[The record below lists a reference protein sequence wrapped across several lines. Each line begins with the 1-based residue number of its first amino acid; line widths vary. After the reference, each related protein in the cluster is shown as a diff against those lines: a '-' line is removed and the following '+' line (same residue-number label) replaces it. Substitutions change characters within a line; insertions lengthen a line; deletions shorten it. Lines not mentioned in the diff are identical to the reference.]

1 MKSDKDLKEKFQKI
15 NHRGYLAYKEIK
27 GIYQFENY
35 IFVIEHVQGDPFA
48 SPSQV
53 KIIVNNKKTKIPN
66 KYFDRNHR
74 RIAVQDYLLRK
85 LEILTL
91 KNSFKIK
98 GTGKSGLIS
107 VSHCGPEILER
118 SACQI
123 CSKNGDIMIR
133 MEIGFPANGRTINAK
148 GLEIILFEILPEMI
162 YTTVAYKNINKEEL
176 DNVIQL
182 ADNQFFIRNYLKN
195 EELVAFIAD
204 GSVLPRE
211 SGISL
216 KPLKNAVKFKTPE
229 SMKIKIDLP
238 DGNIIYGMGI
248 KRGVT
253 LVVGG
258 GYHGKTTLLESFE
271 KGVYDHIV
279 GDGREYVFTDR
290 TAVKVR
296 SEDGRSIAGID
307 ISMFINNLP
316 NKKDTIFF
324 ETKNASGSTSQ
335 AANIIEAIE
344 TDSKVLLID
353 EDTSATNFMIRD
365 KLMQLVVTEK
375 KEPITP
381 YIDRI
386 RDLYEIY
393 GISSILVVGSSGE
406 YFDKADSIIQMDE
419 YRVYDITENVKELS
433 KEYNRFEKEETNK
446 NSLMK
451 AMIFNRNILPY
462 KEWCKE
468 EIKIKVN
475 NMDCLRINKD
485 DIDTRYLE
493 QLVDKEQLRAI
504 GYIIVYINKHIFE
517 NNNSLQ
523 NLINKAYKEL
533 EDNGFDTI
541 LDNKFIPCNLAM
553 PRKQEIFMCMN
564 RFRNIRVIKQ
574 TLSI

>member
-1 MKSDKDLKEKFQKI
+1 MNLDKDLKEKFQKI
-15 NHRGYLAYKEIK
+15 DHRGYLTYKEIK
-27 GIYQFENY
+27 GTYQFKNY

-53 KIIVNNKKTKIPN
+53 KIIVNNKNTKIPN

-98 GTGKSGLIS
+98 GSGKSGLIS

-123 CSKNGDIMIR
+123 CSKNGDVMIR

-148 GLEIILFEILPEMI
+148 GLEIIVFEILPEMI
-162 YTTVAYKNINKEEL
+162 NTTVAYKNINKEEL

-182 ADNQFFIRNYLKN
+182 ADNQFFIRNYLKK

-211 SGISL
+211 SGISS

-229 SMKIKIDLP
+229 SMKIKIGLP
-238 DGNIIYGMGI
+238 DGSTICGMGI

-258 GYHGKTTLLESFE
+258 GYHGKSTLLESFE
-271 KGVYDHIV
+271 KGVYDHIA
-279 GDGREYVFTDR
+279 GDGREYVFTDI

-296 SEDGRSIAGID
+296 SEDGRGIAGID

-324 ETKNASGSTSQ
+324 DIENASGSTSQ

-344 TDSKVLLID
+344 ADCKVLLID

-365 KLMQLVVTEK
+365 KLMQLVVTED

-419 YRVYDITENVKELS
+419 YRAYDITENVKELS
-433 KEYNRFEKEETNK
+433 TKYKKFEKEKSDKTSFIKE
-446 NSLMK
+446 
-451 AMIFNRNILPY
+451 MIYNRTILPY

-468 EIKIKVN
+468 QIKIKVN
-475 NMDCLRINKD
+475 NIDCLRINKD

-517 NNNSLQ
+517 NKNNLQ

-533 EDNGFDTI
+533 EVNGFDRI
-541 LDNKFIPCNLAM
+541 LEDKFIPCNLAM

-564 RFRNIRVIKQ
+564 RFRNIRVIK
-574 TLSI
+574 

>member
-1 MKSDKDLKEKFQKI
+1 MNLDKDLKEKFQKI
-15 NHRGYLAYKEIK
+15 DHRGYLAYKEIK
-27 GIYQFENY
+27 GTYQFKNY

-53 KIIVNNKKTKIPN
+53 KIIVNNKNTKIPN

-98 GTGKSGLIS
+98 GSGKSGLIS

-123 CSKNGDIMIR
+123 CSKNGDVMIR

-148 GLEIILFEILPEMI
+148 GLEIIVFEILPEMI
-162 YTTVAYKNINKEEL
+162 NTTVAYKNINKEEL

-182 ADNQFFIRNYLKN
+182 ADNQFFIRNYLKK

-211 SGISL
+211 SGISS

-229 SMKIKIDLP
+229 SMKIKIGLP
-238 DGNIIYGMGI
+238 DGSTICGMGI

-258 GYHGKTTLLESFE
+258 GYHGKSTLLESFE
-271 KGVYDHIV
+271 KGVYDHIA
-279 GDGREYVFTDR
+279 GDGREYVFTDI

-296 SEDGRSIAGID
+296 SEDGRGIAGID

-324 ETKNASGSTSQ
+324 ETENASGSTSQ

-344 TDSKVLLID
+344 ADCKVLLID
-353 EDTSATNFMIRD
+353 EDTSATNFMIRV
-365 KLMQLVVTEK
+365 KLMQLVVTED

-406 YFDKADSIIQMDE
+406 YLDKADSIIQMDE
-419 YRVYDITENVKELS
+419 YRAYDITENVKELS
-433 KEYNRFEKEETNK
+433 TKYKKFEKEKSDKTSFIKE
-446 NSLMK
+446 
-451 AMIFNRNILPY
+451 MIFNRTILPY

-468 EIKIKVN
+468 QIKIKVN
-475 NMDCLRINKD
+475 NIDCLRINKD

-517 NNNSLQ
+517 NKNNLQ

-533 EDNGFDTI
+533 EVNGFDRI
-541 LDNKFIPCNLAM
+541 LEDKFIPCNLAM

-564 RFRNIRVIKQ
+564 RFRNIRVIK
-574 TLSI
+574 

>member
-1 MKSDKDLKEKFQKI
+1 MNLDKDLKEKFQKI
-15 NHRGYLAYKEIK
+15 DHRGYLAYKEIK
-27 GIYQFENY
+27 GTYQFKNY

-53 KIIVNNKKTKIPN
+53 KIIVNNKNTKIPN

-98 GTGKSGLIS
+98 GSGKSGLIS

-123 CSKNGDIMIR
+123 CSKNGDVMIR

-148 GLEIILFEILPEMI
+148 GLEIIVFEILPEMI
-162 YTTVAYKNINKEEL
+162 NTTVAYKNINKEEL

-182 ADNQFFIRNYLKN
+182 ADNQFFIRNYLKK

-211 SGISL
+211 SGISS

-229 SMKIKIDLP
+229 SMKIKIGLP
-238 DGNIIYGMGI
+238 DGSTICGIGI

-258 GYHGKTTLLESFE
+258 GYHGKSTLLESFE
-271 KGVYDHIV
+271 KGVYDHIA
-279 GDGREYVFTDR
+279 GDGREYVFTDI

-324 ETKNASGSTSQ
+324 ETENASGSTSQ

-344 TDSKVLLID
+344 ADCKVLLID

-365 KLMQLVVTEK
+365 KLMQLVVTED

-419 YRVYDITENVKELS
+419 YRAYDITENVKELS
-433 KEYNRFEKEETNK
+433 KKYKKFEKEKSDKT
-446 NSLMK
+446 SFIK
-451 AMIFNRNILPY
+451 AMIFNRTILPY

-468 EIKIKVN
+468 QIKIKVN
-475 NMDCLRINKD
+475 NIDCLRINKD

-517 NNNSLQ
+517 NKNNFQ

-533 EDNGFDTI
+533 EVNGFDRI
-541 LDNKFIPCNLAM
+541 LEDKFIPCNLAM

-564 RFRNIRVIKQ
+564 RFRNIRVIK
-574 TLSI
+574 